1 MREVVGDSSVDEVL
15 TIRRVEVNAEAQ
27 GKMQG
32 VLKAYDTGIEIVT
45 VKLQDVNPPEEVK
58 PAFNEVNAAQ
68 QDKERYVNKALE
80 EYNKVVPKARGEA
93 ELIIRQAEAYAINRV
108 NVAKGD
114 AKRFVSIWEEY
125 KNAKEVTR
133 RRLYLETLVEGLPKV
148 GKIYI
153 IDEVHMLTQEA
164 FNALLKTLEEPPP
177 KVVFVFATTN
187 PTKLPTTILSRCQR
201 FVFKRL
207 SVSEI
212 TSRLRTI
219 ADKEKIKITENAL
232 HYLAIRADGSIRDG
246 ESILEQLA
254 SFIEGE
260 VTEEDVFKLIGF
272 LGNDFYFTLLNKIL
286 TVDLSKV
293 IVMLN
298 KGIEDGADP
307 VEIYRGFTNYLRAA
321 FLIRTG
327 VPCEF
332 VELNSE
338 EIEVLKNI
346 ELSRDETIHLL
357 EICLRFEDIVKRSV
371 NVRIAIELLFSQ
383 LILCLTKSKKRENN
397 NRVVL
402 SSSPNENVNIK
413 EALFLDLQKNS
424 PKLAGIIHKADITK
438 NNDNVTI
445 SVKNE
450 FAKTQLVNNQKE
462 VKSLLKKILNAD
474 FILNIEIVHQ
484 KEEESN
490 LIQTIKVLFDSE
502 EVR

>member
-1 MREVVGDSSVDEVL
+1 MVHRVISLRYRPQNFDELTGQNHIVLSLKGAIKSGRIGHALLFAGPRGVGKTTTARIFAKSLNCVEGPTVYPCQKCQLCREITLSRSIDVIEIDGASN
-15 TIRRVEVNAEAQ
+15 R
-27 GKMQG
+27 
-32 VLKAYDTGIEIVT
+32 GIEEIRSLREG
-45 VKLQDVNPPEEVK
+45 VKYSPLHG
-58 PAFNEVNAAQ
+58 
-68 QDKERYVNKALE
+68 RY
-80 EYNKVVPKARGEA
+80 
-93 ELIIRQAEAYAINRV
+93 
-108 NVAKGD
+108 
-114 AKRFVSIWEEY
+114 
-125 KNAKEVTR
+125 
-133 RRLYLETLVEGLPKV
+133 
-148 GKIYI
+148 KIYI

-321 FLIRTG
+321 FLIRTD

-450 FAKTQLVNNQKE
+450 FAKTQLVNNQKK

>member
-1 MREVVGDSSVDEVL
+1 MVHRVISLRYRPQNFDELTGQNHIVLSLKGAIKSGRIGHALLFAGPRGVGKTTTARIFAKSLNCAEGPTVYPCQKCQLCREITLSRSIDVIEIDGASN
-15 TIRRVEVNAEAQ
+15 R
-27 GKMQG
+27 
-32 VLKAYDTGIEIVT
+32 GIEEIRSLREG
-45 VKLQDVNPPEEVK
+45 VKYSPLHG
-58 PAFNEVNAAQ
+58 
-68 QDKERYVNKALE
+68 RY
-80 EYNKVVPKARGEA
+80 
-93 ELIIRQAEAYAINRV
+93 
-108 NVAKGD
+108 
-114 AKRFVSIWEEY
+114 
-125 KNAKEVTR
+125 
-133 RRLYLETLVEGLPKV
+133 
-148 GKIYI
+148 KIYI

-187 PTKLPTTILSRCQR
+187 PTKVPTTILSRCQR

-254 SFIEGE
+254 SFIEGK

-397 NRVVL
+397 NNRVVL

-438 NNDNVTI
+438 NNDNVTV

-450 FAKTQLVNNQKE
+450 FAKTQLVNNQKK
-462 VKSLLKKILNAD
+462 VKSLLKKILNTD

-490 LIQTIKVLFDSE
+490 LIQTIKVLFDGE

>member
-1 MREVVGDSSVDEVL
+1 MVHRVISLRYRPQNFDELTGQNHIVLSLKGAIKSGRIGHALLFAGPRGVGKTTTARIFAKSLNCVEGPTVYPCQKCQLCREITLSRSIDVIEIDGASN
-15 TIRRVEVNAEAQ
+15 R
-27 GKMQG
+27 
-32 VLKAYDTGIEIVT
+32 GIEEIRSLREG
-45 VKLQDVNPPEEVK
+45 VKYSPLHG
-58 PAFNEVNAAQ
+58 
-68 QDKERYVNKALE
+68 RY
-80 EYNKVVPKARGEA
+80 
-93 ELIIRQAEAYAINRV
+93 
-108 NVAKGD
+108 
-114 AKRFVSIWEEY
+114 
-125 KNAKEVTR
+125 
-133 RRLYLETLVEGLPKV
+133 
-148 GKIYI
+148 KIYI

-450 FAKTQLVNNQKE
+450 FAKTQLVNNQKK

>member
-1 MREVVGDSSVDEVL
+1 MVHRVISLRYRPQNFDELTGQNHIVLSLKGAIKSGRIGHALLFAGPRGVGKTTTARIFAKSLNCVEGPTVYPCQKCQLCREITLSRSIDVIEIDGASN
-15 TIRRVEVNAEAQ
+15 R
-27 GKMQG
+27 
-32 VLKAYDTGIEIVT
+32 GIEEIRSLREG
-45 VKLQDVNPPEEVK
+45 VKYSPLHG
-58 PAFNEVNAAQ
+58 
-68 QDKERYVNKALE
+68 RY
-80 EYNKVVPKARGEA
+80 
-93 ELIIRQAEAYAINRV
+93 
-108 NVAKGD
+108 
-114 AKRFVSIWEEY
+114 
-125 KNAKEVTR
+125 
-133 RRLYLETLVEGLPKV
+133 
-148 GKIYI
+148 KIYI

-207 SVSEI
+207 TVSEI

-286 TVDLSKV
+286 TGDLSKV

-383 LILCLTKSKKRENN
+383 LILCLTKSIKR
-397 NRVVL
+397 
-402 SSSPNENVNIK
+402 
-413 EALFLDLQKNS
+413 
-424 PKLAGIIHKADITK
+424 
-438 NNDNVTI
+438 
-445 SVKNE
+445 
-450 FAKTQLVNNQKE
+450 
-462 VKSLLKKILNAD
+462 
-474 FILNIEIVHQ
+474 
-484 KEEESN
+484 
-490 LIQTIKVLFDSE
+490 
-502 EVR
+502 